1 MLSLILA
8 PLLPNFLPEYADNL
22 ILNSL
27 PGKNLI
33 LAIFVVVIIDS
44 SRFFFFSY
52 KACFDICVIYR
63 TALSSHCILNQV
75 TQVTIFFFSLLLELH
90 GDSTETVS
98 STEARSTL
106 EGQPEKS
113 ER

>member
-44 SRFFFFSY
+44 SRFFFFHI
-52 KACFDICVIYR
+52 KLV
-63 TALSSHCILNQV
+63 L
-75 TQVTIFFFSLLLELH
+75 IFVSFIELH
-90 GDSTETVS
+90 FLLIVY
-98 STEARSTL
+98 
-106 EGQPEKS
+106 
-113 ER
+113 